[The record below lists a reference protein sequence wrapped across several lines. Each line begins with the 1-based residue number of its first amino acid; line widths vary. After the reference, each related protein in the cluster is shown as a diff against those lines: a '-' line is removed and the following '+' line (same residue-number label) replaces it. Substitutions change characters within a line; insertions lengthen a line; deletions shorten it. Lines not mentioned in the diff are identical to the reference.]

1 MPRLPDQC
9 PHRVVSDS
17 APSADHVHCE
27 VLRQRCEL
35 PTTEHCWIAIE
46 ACVACC
52 RQSVSLDDVASES
65 PLSPVMASLMLEQ
78 LSQTIRVANWTDE
91 RRQALSRE
99 AIEQLSCIVPDS
111 AYKPGVSARTI
122 VWAVGVLTAPRK
134 RPTLEATLFDLKR
147 AGFADVQLFAEPG
160 ADIPAG
166 FQHLPVTRQG
176 RALGVFGNTVTAL
189 SALYLSQPQA
199 EAFALFQDD
208 ISVAEG
214 LRAWCN
220 RELWPSGQ
228 GLVSLFTMKEQ
239 SGTATGWQVAQR
251 GMFRTFGALGFIF
264 RRDVLLAFLSDH
276 RVWLHR
282 QSRRHG
288 SDAAIGEWATRTGH
302 GIAYHTP
309 SLLQHRGETSA
320 AGHSFDEIELAHAIP
335 HVRHIANWQRPKR
348 QPGRVGLV
356 GWNTASGLGY
366 VNREL
371 ATHYPIERWLAP
383 QHPCF
388 PSLEPLRVCRTD
400 LVPAQL
406 DSRHL
411 YDWLRGLDWVL
422 FAELPYLER
431 LAQHARERYVRVAC
445 IPMWEWLHPQLD
457 WLNYV
462 DVMLCPTRFTFD
474 RLTDWKRRHG
484 FCWDVVEL
492 PWPIDASR
500 FAFRQRR
507 TCERLLFI
515 NGTGGGRGTRA
526 DGTETGYHRKGAELV
541 AEAARLL
548 PDVPFIWYSQTDDL
562 PPLPPNVRRRPTPA
576 DSTRLYDEGD
586 VCVQP
591 STWEGIGLQ
600 LLECQAA
607 GMPLVTTEAAPMNE
621 FQPLRTVRA
630 THVEQVRVFG
640 SAPISSHVVSPTDLA
655 ATLRLLLG
663 TDLTEASRSARRFV
677 ERQHS
682 WSRAKAILSE
692 QLFR

>member
-9 PHRVVSDS
+9 PHRVVSDD

-35 PTTEHCWIAIE
+35 PTTQRCWVAPA

-52 RQSVSLDDVASES
+52 QQVDSPSYES
-65 PLSPVMASLMLEQ
+65 PEDRYSPVMASLMLTQ
-78 LSQTIRVANWTDE
+78 LSRPDCATLWSDE
-91 RRQALSRE
+91 RRQTLARD
-99 AIEQLSCIVPDS
+99 AIEQLSCIAPDS
-111 AYKPGVSARTI
+111 NSTSRNSQRTM

-134 RPTLEATLFDLKR
+134 RKTLEATLHDLRR
-147 AGFADVQLFAEPG
+147 AGFADIQLFAEPD
-160 ADIPAG
+160 AEIPAG

-176 RALGVFGNTVTAL
+176 RALGVFGNTMTAL
-189 SALYLSQPQA
+189 SALYLSQPHA

-208 ISVAEG
+208 ISVADG
-214 LRAWCN
+214 LRAWCD

-239 SGTATGWQVAQR
+239 SETTPGWHVAQR
-251 GMFRTFGALGFIF
+251 GMFRTFGAQGFVF

-276 RVWLHR
+276 RVWSHR
-282 QSRRHG
+282 LSRRHG
-288 SDAAIGEWATRTGH
+288 SDAAIGEWATRTGR

-320 AGHSFDEIELAHAIP
+320 AGHSFDEIEQAHTIT
-335 HVRHIANWQRPKR
+335 HVRHIAGWQRPQR

-371 ATHYPIERWLAP
+371 AKHYPIERWLAP
-383 QHPCF
+383 QHPRF

-400 LVPAQL
+400 VVPAQL
-406 DSRHL
+406 DSRRL

-431 LAQHARERYVRVAC
+431 LAQHAREHYVRVAC
-445 IPMWEWLHPQLD
+445 IPMWEWLHPKLD

-492 PWPIDASR
+492 PWPVDVSR

-507 TCERLLFI
+507 TCERFLFI

-630 THVEQVRVFG
+630 ARVEKVRVFG
-640 SAPISSHVVSPTDLA
+640 SDPITSHVVSPTDLA
-655 ATLRLLLG
+655 ATLRQLLD

-677 ERQHS
+677 EEQHS
-682 WSRAKAILSE
+682 WSRAKTIISE
-692 QLFR
+692 HLFR